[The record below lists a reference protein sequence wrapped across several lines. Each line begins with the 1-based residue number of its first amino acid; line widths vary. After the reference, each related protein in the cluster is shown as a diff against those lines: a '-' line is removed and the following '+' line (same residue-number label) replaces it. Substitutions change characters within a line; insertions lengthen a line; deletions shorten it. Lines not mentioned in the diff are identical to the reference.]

1 MTQYERPD
9 VGELNGLDEIERH
22 PGRRCSAGRLR
33 GDRGWSLPPGG
44 ADQSALERLRDIA
57 IIFIVL
63 LGAVTVVLLAGITVA
78 LILVFMQLKDNA
90 LPILDE
96 TSETI
101 KRVRGTA
108 NFVSEEAVKPIMTV
122 AGKAAKVR
130 AMSQVLA
137 GKRKT
142 PPMG

>member
-1 MTQYERPD
+1 MDSMKTKGILAGVVALIVLVAII
-9 VGELNGLDEIERH
+9 VGLYL
-22 PGRRCSAGRLR
+22 L
-33 GDRGWSLPPGG
+33 GG

-63 LGAVTVVLLAGITVA
+63 LGTITVVLLAAITVA
-78 LILVFMQLKDNA
+78 LIFLFSELKDRA

-96 TSETI
+96 TTGTI
-101 KRVRGTA
+101 NRVRGTA
-108 NFVSEEAVKPIMTV
+108 NFMSEEAVKPIMTV

>member
-1 MTQYERPD
+1 MD
-9 VGELNGLDEIERH
+9 SMKKKGILAGVAALVVFIAIVVGLYLLGGSDE
-22 PGRRCSAGRLR
+22 
-33 GDRGWSLPPGG
+33 
-44 ADQSALERLRDIA
+44 SALERLRDIA

-63 LGAVTVVLLAGITVA
+63 LGAISVVLLAGITVA
-78 LILVFMQLKDNA
+78 LILLFIELKDRA

-96 TSETI
+96 TTGTLN
-101 KRVRGTA
+101 RVRGTA

-130 AMSQVLA
+130 AMSRVMA
-137 GKRKT
+137 GKQKT

>member
-1 MTQYERPD
+1 MD
-9 VGELNGLDEIERH
+9 SMKSKGILAGVIALIVFVAIVVGLYL
-22 PGRRCSAGRLR
+22 L
-33 GDRGWSLPPGG
+33 GG

-63 LGAVTVVLLAGITVA
+63 LGAITVVLLAAITAA
-78 LILVFMQLKDNA
+78 LIFLFMELKDRA

-96 TSETI
+96 TTGTLN
-101 KRVRGTA
+101 RVRGTA
-108 NFVSEEAVKPIMTV
+108 NFMSEEAVKPIMTV

>member
-1 MTQYERPD
+1 MDSMKSKGILGGVVALIVFVAIVVGLYLLGGPD
-9 VGELNGLDEIERH
+9 E
-22 PGRRCSAGRLR
+22 
-33 GDRGWSLPPGG
+33 
-44 ADQSALERLRDIA
+44 SALERLRDIA

-63 LGAVTVVLLAGITVA
+63 LGAITVVLLAGITVA
-78 LILVFMQLKDNA
+78 LILVFMQLKDRA

-101 KRVRGTA
+101 SRVRGTA
-108 NFVSEEAVKPIMTV
+108 NFVSEEAVKPIVTV

>member
-1 MTQYERPD
+1 MD
-9 VGELNGLDEIERH
+9 SMKSKGILGGVVALVVFVAIVVGLYL
-22 PGRRCSAGRLR
+22 L
-33 GDRGWSLPPGG
+33 GG

-78 LILVFMQLKDNA
+78 LVLVFMQLKDNA

>member
-1 MTQYERPD
+1 MD
-9 VGELNGLDEIERH
+9 SMKKKGILASVVALVVFVAVVVGLYML
-22 PGRRCSAGRLR
+22 
-33 GDRGWSLPPGG
+33 GG
-44 ADQSALERLRDIA
+44 ADESALERLRDIA

-63 LGAVTVVLLAGITVA
+63 LGAISVVLLAGITVA
-78 LILVFMQLKDNA
+78 LILLFIELKDHA

-96 TSETI
+96 TTSTLS
-101 KRVRGTA
+101 RVRGTA

-130 AMSQVLA
+130 AMSRVMA
-137 GKRKT
+137 GKQKT

>member
-1 MTQYERPD
+1 MD
-9 VGELNGLDEIERH
+9 SMKSKGILAGVVALLVFAAIVVGLYL
-22 PGRRCSAGRLR
+22 L
-33 GDRGWSLPPGG
+33 GG

-96 TSETI
+96 TADTL

-108 NFVSEEAVKPIMTV
+108 TFVSEEAVKPIMTV

-130 AMSQVLA
+130 AMSQVLT